1 MNVLLDTCALV
12 PGSVRKILLEAA
24 SADLFIPLWS
34 DKIFEEWQFVASKS
48 SEQDSEAI
56 KIEILLIKDKWRN
69 SLVPRDRALEDT
81 LFLPDADDRH
91 VLAAALVGKADVLL
105 TNNLKDFPE
114 RILSEYGL
122 TRKSI
127 DSFLWELFTQE
138 PELINSFVD
147 RVFDLNRKK
156 VQSAL
161 TSKKSFLKKE
171 RGASSIRCCS
181 LQPIKNNQRAE
192 Q

>member
-1 MNVLLDTCALV
+1 MYVLLDTCALV
-12 PGSVRKILLEAA
+12 PGSVRQILLEAA

-48 SEQDSEAI
+48 SEQESEAI

-91 VLAAALVGKADVLL
+91 VLAAALVGKAEVLL

-122 TRKSI
+122 IRKSI

-161 TSKKSFLKKE
+161 TSKKSFLKKHGLS
-171 RGASSIRCCS
+171 RLAKCIGG
-181 LQPIKNNQRAE
+181 
-192 Q
+192 

>member
-1 MNVLLDTCALV
+1 MYVLLDTCALV
-12 PGSVRKILLEAA
+12 PGSVRQILLEAA

-138 PELINSFVD
+138 PELINSFVE
-147 RVFDLNRKK
+147 RVFDLDRRKI
-156 VQSAL
+156 QSHL
-161 TSKKSFLKKE
+161 TSKESFLKKHGLS
-171 RGASSIRCCS
+171 RLAKCICS
-181 LQPIKNNQRAE
+181 
-192 Q
+192 

>member
-1 MNVLLDTCALV
+1 MYVLLDTCALV
-12 PGSVRKILLEAA
+12 PGPVRQILLEAA

-81 LFLPDADDRH
+81 LFLPDSDDRH

-105 TNNLKDFPE
+105 TNNLKDFPKN
-114 RILSEYGL
+114 IISEYGL

-138 PELINSFVD
+138 PELINSSVE
-147 RVFDLNRKK
+147 RVFDLNRRK
-156 VQSAL
+156 VQSHQ
-161 TSKKSFLKKE
+161 TSKKSFLKKHGLS
-171 RGASSIRCCS
+171 RLAKCIGG
-181 LQPIKNNQRAE
+181 
-192 Q
+192 

>member
-1 MNVLLDTCALV
+1 MYVLLDTCALV
-12 PGSVRKILLEAA
+12 PGSVRQILLEAA

-81 LFLPDADDRH
+81 LFLPDSDDRH
-91 VLAAALVGKADVLL
+91 VLAAALVGKAEVLL

-122 TRKSI
+122 IRKSI

-161 TSKKSFLKKE
+161 TSKKSFLKKHGLS
-171 RGASSIRCCS
+171 RLAKCIGG
-181 LQPIKNNQRAE
+181 
-192 Q
+192 

>member
-1 MNVLLDTCALV
+1 MYVLLDTCALV
-12 PGSVRKILLEAA
+12 PGSVRQILLEAA

-91 VLAAALVGKADVLL
+91 VLAAALVGKAEVLL

-122 TRKSI
+122 IRKSI

-161 TSKKSFLKKE
+161 TSKKSFLKKHGLS
-171 RGASSIRCCS
+171 RLAKCIGG
-181 LQPIKNNQRAE
+181 
-192 Q
+192 

>member
-1 MNVLLDTCALV
+1 MYVLLDTCALV
-12 PGSVRKILLEAA
+12 PGSVRQILLEAA

-48 SEQDSEAI
+48 SEQESEAI

-91 VLAAALVGKADVLL
+91 VLAAALVGKAEVLL

-122 TRKSI
+122 IRKSI

-161 TSKKSFLKKE
+161 TSKKSFLKKH
-171 RGASSIRCCS
+171 G
-181 LQPIKNNQRAE
+181 L
-192 Q
+192 

>member
-12 PGSVRKILLEAA
+12 PGSVRQILLEAA
-24 SADLFIPLWS
+24 TADLFIPLWS

-91 VLAAALVGKADVLL
+91 VLAAALVGKAEVLL

-122 TRKSI
+122 IRKSI

-161 TSKKSFLKKE
+161 TSKKSFLKKHGLS
-171 RGASSIRCCS
+171 RLAKCIGG
-181 LQPIKNNQRAE
+181 
-192 Q
+192 

>member
-1 MNVLLDTCALV
+1 MYVLLDTCALV
-12 PGSVRKILLEAA
+12 PGPVRQILLEAA

-81 LFLPDADDRH
+81 LFLPDSDDRH

-105 TNNLKDFPE
+105 TNNLKDFPKN
-114 RILSEYGL
+114 IISEYGL

-161 TSKKSFLKKE
+161 TSKKSFLKKHGLS
-171 RGASSIRCCS
+171 RLAKCIGG
-181 LQPIKNNQRAE
+181 
-192 Q
+192 

>member
-1 MNVLLDTCALV
+1 MYVLLDTCALV
-12 PGSVRKILLEAA
+12 PGSVRQILLEAA

-91 VLAAALVGKADVLL
+91 VLAAALVGKAEVLL

-122 TRKSI
+122 IRKSI

-161 TSKKSFLKKE
+161 TSKKSFLKKHGLS
-171 RGASSIRCCS
+171 RLAKCIVG
-181 LQPIKNNQRAE
+181 
-192 Q
+192 

>member
-1 MNVLLDTCALV
+1 MYVLLDTCALV
-12 PGSVRKILLEAA
+12 PGSVRQILLEAA

-48 SEQDSEAI
+48 SEQNSEAI

-91 VLAAALVGKADVLL
+91 VLAAALVGKAEVLL

-122 TRKSI
+122 IRKSI

-161 TSKKSFLKKE
+161 TSKKSFLKKHGLS
-171 RGASSIRCCS
+171 RLAKCIGG
-181 LQPIKNNQRAE
+181 
-192 Q
+192 

>member
-1 MNVLLDTCALV
+1 MYVLLDTCALV
-12 PGSVRKILLEAA
+12 PGSVRQILLEAA

-69 SLVPRDRALEDT
+69 SLVPRDKALEDT

-138 PELINSFVD
+138 PELINSFVE
-147 RVFDLNRKK
+147 RVFDLDRRKI
-156 VQSAL
+156 QSHL
-161 TSKKSFLKKE
+161 TSKKSFLKKHGLS
-171 RGASSIRCCS
+171 RLAKCIVG
-181 LQPIKNNQRAE
+181 
-192 Q
+192 

>member
-1 MNVLLDTCALV
+1 MYVLLDTCALV
-12 PGSVRKILLEAA
+12 PGSVRQILLEAA

-81 LFLPDADDRH
+81 LFLPDSDDRH

-105 TNNLKDFPE
+105 TNNLKDFPKNM
-114 RILSEYGL
+114 ISEYGL

-138 PELINSFVD
+138 PELINSSVEQ
-147 RVFDLNRKK
+147 VFDLNRRK
-156 VQSAL
+156 VQ
-161 TSKKSFLKKE
+161 
-171 RGASSIRCCS
+171 
-181 LQPIKNNQRAE
+181 
-192 Q
+192 

>member
-1 MNVLLDTCALV
+1 MYVLLDTCALV
-12 PGSVRKILLEAA
+12 PGPVRQILLEAA

-48 SEQDSEAI
+48 SEQNSEAI

-91 VLAAALVGKADVLL
+91 VLAAALVGKAEVLL

-122 TRKSI
+122 IRKSI

-161 TSKKSFLKKE
+161 TSKKSFLKKHGLS
-171 RGASSIRCCS
+171 RLAKCIGG
-181 LQPIKNNQRAE
+181 
-192 Q
+192 

>member
-1 MNVLLDTCALV
+1 MYVFLDTCALV
-12 PGSVRKILLEAA
+12 PGPVRQILLEAA

-48 SEQDSEAI
+48 SEQNSEAI

-91 VLAAALVGKADVLL
+91 VLAAALVGKAEVLL

-122 TRKSI
+122 IRKSI

-161 TSKKSFLKKE
+161 TSKKSFLKKHGLS
-171 RGASSIRCCS
+171 RLAKCIGG
-181 LQPIKNNQRAE
+181 
-192 Q
+192 

>member
-1 MNVLLDTCALV
+1 MYVLLDTCALV
-12 PGSVRKILLEAA
+12 PGSVRQILFEAA

-161 TSKKSFLKKE
+161 TSKKSFLKKHGLS
-171 RGASSIRCCS
+171 RLAKCIVG
-181 LQPIKNNQRAE
+181 
-192 Q
+192 